1 MRSWTVCKSFC
12 VEDSGAV
19 TVDWTLLTAAVV
31 GLGMA
36 GSAAV
41 IMGADDIS
49 HDISNQ
55 TSGQSVLTE
64 FNSTYQNVS
73 FFDDFEDGQ
82 ALGWSVAQTD
92 NTEAS
97 LGGILGR
104 FGGTGGAQMVH
115 KTWALD
121 PNASFAVIEFD
132 LHAIDTWDLEA
143 MSIFLND
150 ALASQRT
157 FSTHDG
163 DFERQQVIDSSPS
176 NVAIT
181 YGAHSS
187 AENGYSVRGDVK
199 SHDETV
205 AVRIEVSDP
214 GSSLKLGFGSTLD
227 QSIGDESWAIDNMRV
242 TSTNDPESV

>member
-1 MRSWTVCKSFC
+1 MLAWTVYKSFC
-12 VEDSGAV
+12 IEETGAV

-36 GSAAV
+36 GSAVV

-49 HDISNQ
+49 HDIAIQ
-55 TSGQSVLTE
+55 TSGQSVLVA
-64 FNSTYQNVS
+64 FSNTYQNVS
-73 FFDDFEDGQ
+73 YSDDFEDGQ
-82 ALGWSVAQTD
+82 ALGWNVTQTN

-115 KTWALD
+115 KTWDLD
-121 PNASFAVIEFD
+121 PNAGFAVIEFD

-163 DFERQQVIDSSPS
+163 DLERQQIIDSSQA
-176 NVAIT
+176 NVSIT
-181 YGAHSS
+181 YGPHSS
-187 AENGYSVRGDVK
+187 AENGYSVRGDVV

-205 AVRIEVSDP
+205 SVRIEVSDP

-227 QSIGDESWAIDNMRV
+227 QSLNDESWAIDNMRV